1 MIKYLVE
8 FLGTFVFLS
17 VIVATGQPIL
27 IVLALLLAI
36 LVGGGISGGHFNPA
50 VSIMFYAKGGL
61 TSLDLGAYIAA
72 QVLGGLSALYVYSL
86 LAQKSTN
93 VVGI

>member
-27 IVLALLLAI
+27 IALALLLAI

-50 VSIMFYAKGGL
+50 VSVMFYAKGAL
-61 TSLDLGAYIAA
+61 SSMDLGGYIAA
-72 QVLGGLSALYVYSL
+72 QIAGGLAALGVYTAL
-86 LAQKSTN
+86 TRKSVN
-93 VVGI
+93 AAI

>member
-17 VIVATGQPIL
+17 VIVATGQPVL
-27 IVLALLLAI
+27 IALALLLAI

-50 VSIMFYAKGGL
+50 VSVMFYAKGGL
-61 TSLDLGAYIAA
+61 SSLDLGGYIVA
-72 QVLGGLSALYVYSL
+72 QVLGAGAALAVYTAL
-86 LAQKSTN
+86 TQKKIN
-93 VVGI
+93 AVE